1 MGESRVDKVPFFN
14 MAEYERMAIGAGG
27 ILSMMTRTDGE
38 IIYLDEYELRL
49 NEHIDKSLADI
60 VDKHLAKEISD
71 DKFENLIRAHE
82 YAELRKRDRSHGK

>member
-1 MGESRVDKVPFFN
+1 MDKSRVDKVAFSN
-14 MAEYERMAIGAGG
+14 MAEYERMAVEAGG

-60 VDKHLAKEISD
+60 VNKHLAKEISD
-71 DKFENLIRAHE
+71 DEFESLIRAHE
-82 YAELRKRDRSHGK
+82 YTELRKGDRSHGK